1 MMALK
6 IWLKSAV
13 MALFLILPTMVLAQA
28 PQFETGPL
36 VIQTASGVRH
46 ELTVERAITPAQREV
61 GLMHRT
67 VLDADHGMLFD
78 FGTPRTV
85 MMWMKNTPL
94 PLDMLF
100 IDEMGRIIRI
110 ESRTTPFSENIIASG
125 GIVRFVLEING
136 GRSAA
141 LGIAAGDQVVEGL
154 GAGR

>member
-1 MMALK
+1 
-6 IWLKSAV
+6 
-13 MALFLILPTMVLAQA
+13 MALFLLLPSFALAQA
-28 PQFETGPL
+28 LQFDTGQL
-36 VIQTASGVRH
+36 TILTASGSRH
-46 ELTVERAITPAQREV
+46 AFTVERAITPAEREV

-67 VLDADHGMLFD
+67 ELGADRGMLFD

-100 IDEMGRIIRI
+100 IDDTGLVIRV

-125 GIVRFVLEING
+125 GVVRFVLEING
-136 GRSAA
+136 GRAEA

-154 GAGR
+154 GDAR

>member
-1 MMALK
+1 
-6 IWLKSAV
+6 
-13 MALFLILPTMVLAQA
+13 MALFLILPTVVQAQA
-28 PQFETGPL
+28 PQFETGRL
-36 VIQTASGVRH
+36 VIQTASGIRH
-46 ELTVERAITPAQREV
+46 EFTVERATSPAQREV

-100 IDEMGRIIRI
+100 IDDTGLVIRI
-110 ESRTTPFSENIIASG
+110 ESRTTPFSESIIASG

-136 GRSAA
+136 GRSEA

-154 GAGR
+154 DDGR

>member
-1 MMALK
+1 
-6 IWLKSAV
+6 
-13 MALFLILPTMVLAQA
+13 MALFLILPTVAQGQA
-28 PQFETGPL
+28 PQFEMARL
-36 VIQTASGVRH
+36 VIQTASGIRH
-46 ELTVERAITPAQREV
+46 EFTVERAISPAQREV

-100 IDEMGRIIRI
+100 IDETGLVIRI
-110 ESRTTPFSENIIASG
+110 ESRTKPFSESIIASG

-136 GRSAA
+136 GRSEA
-141 LGIAAGDQVVEGL
+141 LGIAAGDLVVEGL
-154 GAGR
+154 DVGR